1 MAQNEFNKALVKLSY
16 LLDKLSKQVAVQA
29 NAIDKLNEKIN
40 KIENP
45 KIESFFNMKRENPFK
60 EGTN

>member
-1 MAQNEFNKALVKLSY
+1 MTQNEFSKSLVKLGD
-16 LLDKLSKQVAVQA
+16 LLEKLAKQVVVQA

-45 KIESFFNMKRENPFK
+45 KIESLFNMKRENPFK

>member
-1 MAQNEFNKALVKLSY
+1 MTQNEYDKALIKLSD
-16 LLDKLSKQVAVQA
+16 LLQKLAKQVVVQA

-45 KIESFFNMKRENPFK
+45 KIESLFNMKRENPFK

>member
-1 MAQNEFNKALVKLSY
+1 MAQNEYDKALIKLSD
-16 LLDKLSKQVAVQA
+16 LLQKLAKQVVVQA

-45 KIESFFNMKRENPFK
+45 KIESLFNMKRENPFK

>member
-1 MAQNEFNKALVKLSY
+1 MTQNEFSKSLVKLGD
-16 LLDKLSKQVAVQA
+16 LLEKLAKQVFFQA

-45 KIESFFNMKRENPFK
+45 KIESLFNMKRENPFK

>member
-1 MAQNEFNKALVKLSY
+1 MTQNEYDKALVKLSY
-16 LLDKLSKQVAVQA
+16 LLDKLSKQVVVQA

-45 KIESFFNMKRENPFK
+45 KIESLFNMKRENPFK

>member
-1 MAQNEFNKALVKLSY
+1 MTQNEFSKSLVKLGD
-16 LLDKLSKQVAVQA
+16 LLEKLAKQVVVQA

-45 KIESFFNMKRENPFK
+45 KIESLFNMKRENPFI

>member
-1 MAQNEFNKALVKLSY
+1 MTQNEFSKSLVKLGD
-16 LLDKLSKQVAVQA
+16 LLEKLAKQVVVQA
-29 NAIDKLNEKIN
+29 NSIDKLNEKIN

-45 KIESFFNMKRENPFK
+45 KIESLFNMKRENPFK

>member
-1 MAQNEFNKALVKLSY
+1 MTQNEFSKSLVKLGD
-16 LLDKLSKQVAVQA
+16 LLEKLAKQVVVQA

-45 KIESFFNMKRENPFK
+45 KIESLFNMKRENPSK

>member
-1 MAQNEFNKALVKLSY
+1 MTQNEFSKSLVQLGDLLEKLA
-16 LLDKLSKQVAVQA
+16 KQVVVQA

-45 KIESFFNMKRENPFK
+45 KIESLFNMKRENPFK